1 MAVSSTQIPVEEQKT
16 CPHFH
21 LLYSVIKKEA
31 TETELRM
38 YNKQMVA
45 VRRKAAFVQG
55 FAMGQCS
62 HISVQIVRLKRNTTY
77 KCSRKQFNGTI
88 LSMISVYIN
97 TAFHIQHILYS
108 PYTTWKALSVGLLEI
123 IKQHIEFVIIF
134 MVHFHIKFYTHLAS
148 MFR

>member
-31 TETELRM
+31 TETELWV

-55 FAMGQCS
+55 KSQCS
-62 HISVQIVRLKRNTTY
+62 HISVQNVRLNEIR
-77 KCSRKQFNGTI
+77 R
-88 LSMISVYIN
+88 ISVHVN
-97 TAFHIQHILYS
+97 NLMAQFLVWFPFT
-108 PYTTWKALSVGLLEI
+108 
-123 IKQHIEFVIIF
+123 
-134 MVHFHIKFYTHLAS
+134 
-148 MFR
+148 